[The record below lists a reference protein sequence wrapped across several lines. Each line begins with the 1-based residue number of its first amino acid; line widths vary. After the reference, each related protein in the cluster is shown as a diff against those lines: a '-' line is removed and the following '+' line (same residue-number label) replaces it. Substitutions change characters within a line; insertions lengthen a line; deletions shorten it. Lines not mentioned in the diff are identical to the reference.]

1 MFIADRSS
9 LIVEGIVLSDEDIE
23 CEEKEFTR
31 IIASLERQKIWTP
44 LFFLGFTALLVWL
57 QTGKIIGQTDSTLEA
72 YGVAVLF
79 FLYVVF
85 AELTNVKIML
95 IKAQRRDWRRDIL
108 RQKGKN

>member
-1 MFIADRSS
+1 MLIADRSS

-23 CEEKEFTR
+23 YEEKEFART
-31 IIASLERQKIWTP
+31 ITSLERQRIWTP

-57 QTGKIIGQTDSTLEA
+57 KTGKIIGQTDSISEA

-85 AELTNVKIML
+85 TELTNIKIML
-95 IKAQRRDWRRDIL
+95 IKAQRRDRRRELL
-108 RQKGKN
+108 RQTREN